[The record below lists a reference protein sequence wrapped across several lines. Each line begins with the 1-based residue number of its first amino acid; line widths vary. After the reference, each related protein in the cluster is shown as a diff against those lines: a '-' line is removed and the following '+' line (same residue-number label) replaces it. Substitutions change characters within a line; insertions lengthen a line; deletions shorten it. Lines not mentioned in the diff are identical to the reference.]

1 MIMSYKEAV
10 SIVVRELKLRLPA
23 NATEGYMPEPEV
35 VEAMKVVGRKLK
47 DGKKNK

>member
-1 MIMSYKEAV
+1 MTYKEAV
-10 SIVVRELKLRLPA
+10 SIVLEELKYRLPA

-35 VEAMKVVGRKLK
+35 VKAIKVVDKKLK